1 MWLYQAANQAA
12 KDAAKQVQEKAA
24 LVQAK
29 VKENAEVLLNSI
41 SKHQTN
47 PVDEVQWQDDGI

>member
-47 PVDEVQWQDDGI
+47 PVDEVQ